1 MQREYNTDE
10 QKRKFYNSVE
20 WRSKRDETLKNYNH
34 ECAWCKKDGGV
45 TTKDHAILEVDHI
58 YELEH
63 YPRLALVDDNLR
75 VLCNMHHNMRHKRF
89 KFAPTKKSKWEDER
103 W

>member
-1 MQREYNTDE
+1 MQPEYKTEE
-10 QKRKFYNSVE
+10 QKRAFYNSTA
-20 WRSKRDETLKNYNH
+20 WRNKREDILERDNY

-58 YELEH
+58 FELEH
-63 YPRLALVDDNLR
+63 YPKLALVDENLR

-89 KFAPTKKSKWEDER
+89 QFAVRKKSKWDDER